1 MSEANLPDQIEVF
14 LRNALS
20 QKRLEDELVQDALKA
35 LRQTLAGIQRTL
47 DTSGI
52 MSPGPGRD
60 EQIRRLVTAVANSV
74 QRSWGVPQIE
84 ALQQALTPFFAQQ
97 LEFARQMVEL
107 SGGALTNP
115 GAVAASQ
122 GLVNQAINQAVV
134 GGKTLADT
142 LRISVPLMV
151 SDRMERL
158 IRLGMSDLGGEVAAT
173 YADAVV
179 RTTSNNVEAII
190 RTGVH
195 EVGSAAQMAIY
206 EVETDPDWLD
216 AGGLQWTA
224 TLDSAVCPVCLGLD
238 GKRYKFG
245 EPGPYWD
252 GRAKVSPHMQCR
264 CVLLVAKWR
273 EEDMTS
279 PSGRKV
285 QPKRTTEGD
294 KGEGVLSFKAA
305 TVDWIRANPE
315 TTRAIFGKRIGD
327 QLLGSDRDGRPVKR
341 ISLDRAVKLWQ
352 APAS

>member
-1 MSEANLPDQIEVF
+1 MADPKLPDQIEAF

-35 LRQTLAGIQRTL
+35 LRQTLTGIQRTL

-107 SGGALTNP
+107 SGGALSNP

-206 EVETDPDWLD
+206 EFETDPEWLGPD
-216 AGGLQWTA
+216 GLVWTA
-224 TLDSAVCPVCLGLD
+224 TLDSAVCPVCLAMD
-238 GKRYKFG
+238 GTKLVIGQPFRF
-245 EPGPYWD
+245 WD
-252 GRAKVSPHMQCR
+252 GRNKVSPHWQCR
-264 CVLLVAKWR
+264 CYALPMKWR
-273 EEDMTS
+273 TEDMTS
-279 PSGRKV
+279 PSGKTV
-285 QPKRTTEGD
+285 PVKRPTEGD
-294 KGEGVLSFKAA
+294 KGEGSLNFKTAV
-305 TVDWIRANPE
+305 VDWVRQNPE
-315 TTRAIFGKRIGD
+315 TTKQIFGRKIGGMLLGENGQKRIG
-327 QLLGSDRDGRPVKR
+327 
-341 ISLDRAVKLWQ
+341 LDRAVKLWQ
-352 APAS
+352 APKAS

>member
-1 MSEANLPDQIEVF
+1 
-14 LRNALS
+14 
-20 QKRLEDELVQDALKA
+20 
-35 LRQTLAGIQRTL
+35 
-47 DTSGI
+47 
-52 MSPGPGRD
+52 
-60 EQIRRLVTAVANSV
+60 
-74 QRSWGVPQIE
+74 
-84 ALQQALTPFFAQQ
+84 
-97 LEFARQMVEL
+97 
-107 SGGALTNP
+107 
-115 GAVAASQ
+115 
-122 GLVNQAINQAVV
+122 
-134 GGKTLADT
+134 
-142 LRISVPLMV
+142 
-151 SDRMERL
+151 
-158 IRLGMSDLGGEVAAT
+158 
-173 YADAVV
+173 
-179 RTTSNNVEAII
+179 VEAII

-273 EEDMTS
+273 EEDMAS

-285 QPKRTTEGD
+285 QPKRPTEGD
-294 KGEGVLSFKAA
+294 KGEGTLSFKAA

-315 TTRAIFGKRIGD
+315 TTRQIFGKRIGD
-327 QLLGSDRDGRPVKR
+327 QLLGSDREGRPVKR